1 MSDHKI
7 KKISSMNEVDPN
19 DEDAIT
25 FFLQYNESMTQIMV
39 TLNTKRAMT
48 PEEYIQA
55 LSDFVNEVSEFPAN
69 LFIEDCPDDS
79 GLH

>member
-7 KKISSMNEVDPN
+7 KKISSMNEVDPD

-48 PEEYIQA
+48 PEEYINA
-55 LSDFVNEVSEFPAN
+55 LSDFVNEVSEHPAN
-69 LFIEDCPDDS
+69 LFVEDMPDDT